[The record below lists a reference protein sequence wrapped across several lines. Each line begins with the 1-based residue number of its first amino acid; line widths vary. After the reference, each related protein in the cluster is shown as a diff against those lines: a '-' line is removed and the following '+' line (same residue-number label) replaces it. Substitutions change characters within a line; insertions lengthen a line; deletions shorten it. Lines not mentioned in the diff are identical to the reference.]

1 MEKNELTSS
10 PFIRGKIQVIQRKSG
25 YRFNLDSI
33 LLAYFSKLKN
43 NSKVIDLGTGS
54 GILILLLNLKY
65 KNIKFYAV
73 EVQKSLYEIAKQNFK
88 INNVEVN
95 LFLENVKN
103 IKNLFKNQSF
113 DFVITNPPFFKK
125 EMAKAK
131 NKEVQIGKAEV
142 EGTLED
148 FISASSYLLKNS
160 GKLFLINNIGRLSET
175 IFLMKKYK
183 IQPKRWRFVH
193 PTINENATN
202 FLVEGIKG
210 GKESG
215 EIVERPLIIYED
227 PKNKI
232 YTEELEYVLNV
243 FTD

>member
-1 MEKNELTSS
+1 MKNNELISS

-95 LFLENVKN
+95 LYLENVKH
-103 IKNLFKNQSF
+103 IKKIFRNQSF
-113 DFVITNPPFFKK
+113 DFVVTNPPFFKK
-125 EMAKAK
+125 EMSKAK
-131 NKEVQIGKAEV
+131 NMEIQIGKSEV
-142 EGTLED
+142 AGTLED

-160 GKLFLINNIGRLSET
+160 GKLFLINNINRLVET
-175 IFLMKKYK
+175 IYLMKKYK
-183 IQPKRWRFVH
+183 IQPKRFRFVH
-193 PTINENATN
+193 PTIDENATN
-202 FLVEGIKG
+202 FLVEGIKS

-215 EIVERPLIIYED
+215 EIVEKPLIIYKN
-227 PKNKI
+227 PKEKI
-232 YTEELEYVLNV
+232 YTDEVEYVLNV

>member
-1 MEKNELTSS
+1 MNNNELISS
-10 PFIRGKIQVIQRKSG
+10 PFIRGKIQVIQKKTG

-65 KNIKFYAV
+65 KNLKFYAV
-73 EVQKSLYEIAKQNFK
+73 EIQKNLYEIAKQNFK
-88 INNVEVN
+88 INNIEVK
-95 LFLENVKN
+95 LYLENVKN
-103 IKNLFKNQSF
+103 IKNLFNPQSF

-125 EMAKAK
+125 EMAKSKNEEIQIAK
-131 NKEVQIGKAEV
+131 SEIK
-142 EGTLED
+142 GTLED

-160 GKLFLINNIGRLSET
+160 GKLFLINNTTRLSET
-175 IFLMKKYK
+175 IYLMKKYK
-183 IQPKRWRFVH
+183 IQPKRFRFVH

-215 EIVERPLIIYED
+215 EIVEKPLIVYKN
-227 PKNKI
+227 PKEKI
-232 YTEELEYVLNV
+232 YTEEIDYVLNV
-243 FTD
+243 FAD